1 MHSISH
7 LGVEAVVELETSGLR
22 DSDPLTPA
30 LRLKI
35 EYSEQR
41 SLGYGTITTVSDV
54 DYEVRLNSSE
64 LFN

>member
-7 LGVEAVVELETSGLR
+7 LGVEAVVKLETSGLR
-22 DSDPLTPA
+22 DSDLLTPA

-41 SLGYGTITTVSDV
+41 SLGYGTITTVSDA

-64 LFN
+64 LFK